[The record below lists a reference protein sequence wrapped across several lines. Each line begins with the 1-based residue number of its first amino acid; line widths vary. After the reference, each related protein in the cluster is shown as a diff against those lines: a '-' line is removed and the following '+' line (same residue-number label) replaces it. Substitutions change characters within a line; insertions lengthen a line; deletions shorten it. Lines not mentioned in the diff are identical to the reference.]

1 MQGQTGVDAEIL
13 SHVKQCLEG
22 FSMLVFMNVTYREG
36 GVDHVDTYYLGIY
49 NFNLGRDSYFNLG
62 YCDLSQ
68 LDPDALTEATIN
80 GFSFCKVGGEGKKGI
95 ACLDGFLAAEVQDN
109 SPY

>member
-22 FSMLVFMNVTYREG
+22 FSMLVFMNVTYRESE
-36 GVDHVDTYYLGIY
+36 VDYVDTYYLGIY

-68 LDPDALTEATIN
+68 LDPDALTEATVN

-95 ACLDGFLAAEVQDN
+95 ARLDGFLAAEVQDN